1 MISRRRLIQVG
12 ATAAGSSAIGAGAT
26 ASSRIVSGAIRWD
39 AWRDNEHRAAVN
51 YVNDNPAVCPSTALL
66 IQSWNGCD
74 EGGCDEGGSELCRSL
89 GDPPPSAILAAI
101 EPVLS

>member
-66 IQSWNGCD
+66 IQSWN
-74 EGGCDEGGSELCRSL
+74 
-89 GDPPPSAILAAI
+89 
-101 EPVLS
+101 